1 MNYIMLNSSNSSKEE
16 NLGQLRELLNH
27 PETKSDSYILTSKIL
42 ISIQLMYSFLL
53 SIREDKNHY
62 RNKTETR
69 SYN

>member
-1 MNYIMLNSSNSSKEE
+1 MLISSNRSKEE
-16 NLGQLRELLNH
+16 NLGQFRELLNH
-27 PETKSDSYILTSKIL
+27 PGTKSGSYILTSKIL

-53 SIREDKNHY
+53 SIREDKNRY